1 MSGNRNR
8 EVRSLA
14 LALTATAGGVD
25 AIGWLTLGHV
35 FSAHMSGNTVGM
47 MSHAAFGEWREA
59 GRAAFVIVAFISGLV
74 IGAGT
79 AAASRRMRFRI
90 GFSLALA
97 IEAAM
102 LLALLLMGEHASG
115 KGGVVP
121 LRPAGTYYALVAL
134 AAGSMGVQSA
144 TLRRVGGSRVHTT
157 FVTGALARLADGMVQ
172 VAEHVWDRLRR
183 RVTARQS
190 ASGRAASRQAFL
202 FTSVWLAYA
211 TGGVA
216 SGLLVRSVG
225 MRAVGLPLLVVLAA
239 TVVDARLAR
248 AGSPEASAD

>member
-1 MSGNRNR
+1 MA
-8 EVRSLA
+8 LA
-14 LALTATAGGVD
+14 LAAAAGGVD
-25 AIGWLTLGHV
+25 AVGWLSLGHV
-35 FSAHMSGNTVGM
+35 FSAHMSGNTVSM
-47 MSHAAFGEWREA
+47 MSHAAFEEWGEA
-59 GRAAFVIVAFISGLV
+59 GRAAFVIVAFVSGLV

-79 AAASRRMRFRI
+79 AAATKRMRFRI

-102 LLALLLMGEHASG
+102 LFALMFVGEHASG

-157 FVTGALARLADGMVQ
+157 FVTGALVRVADGMVEF
-172 VAEHVWDRLRR
+172 AEHVWHGLRLP
-183 RVTARQS
+183 VTARQS
-190 ASGRAASRQAFL
+190 ESLRAASRRAFFFGSL
-202 FTSVWLAYA
+202 WVSYA

-216 SGLLVRSVG
+216 SGLLVRIAG
-225 MRAVGLPLLVVLAA
+225 MRALALPLLVVSAA
-239 TVVDARLAR
+239 TIVDARLAR
-248 AGSPEASAD
+248 AGSPEAGAD